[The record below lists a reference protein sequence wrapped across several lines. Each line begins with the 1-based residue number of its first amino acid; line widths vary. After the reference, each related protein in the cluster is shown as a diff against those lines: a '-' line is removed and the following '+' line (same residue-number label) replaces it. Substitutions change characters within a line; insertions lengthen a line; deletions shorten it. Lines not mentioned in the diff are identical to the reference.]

1 MKALYPIELVV
12 WGINNCP
19 VNPLQPLKAW
29 LPIFSKDN
37 PKFIPVNPLH
47 PLKASSSILINWV
60 GNIKFPV
67 KLVLLANADLAIISV
82 SLSIFNDPV
91 GLVAPIDPKHH
102 L

>member
-1 MKALYPIELVV
+1 MRRK
-12 WGINNCP
+12 
-19 VNPLQPLKAW
+19 K
-29 LPIFSKDN
+29 
-37 PKFIPVNPLH
+37 
-47 PLKASSSILINWV
+47 
-60 GNIKFPV
+60 V